1 MASLI
6 RYEVSTSG
14 GALLAQLLLLGI
26 ALPLPPR
33 LAQHSAHSMHA
44 VDLAQHGA
52 MDDETLYLLPCIVV
66 DRGAPPEPVLTLQRE
81 ARDHAEIT
89 LQREAREPPLV
100 CSLRVDNP
108 HSAAAAA
115 TGAAAAAT
123 AATATTAPTQANAV
137 SSAVHG
143 PLALLPE
150 ALWSCLVC
158 RLISASELVS
168 SRASPPPQLSSS
180 WVQLAFGPSFVELRR
195 LPNKTIR
202 VAIWGEPSAPLAQI
216 AGAQIAGAH
225 IAGAQ
230 MAQIVGAT
238 AASVL
243 QAGARMAAR
252 VSATEVEPL
261 YDSEGGVIVGAAE
274 ARPAA
279 PPLVPSLIVPLHGR
293 VGAAPMFKS
302 WREMHS
308 LLRDHRPVPDNS
320 TGLPLA
326 RAALYPWAETP
337 ELRHAT
343 IQAPPDVYLAYR
355 AQADA
360 QLVALLLSLLSL
372 CTVGRSAVL
381 STAGGAE
388 RTLHVYADLNRCMQ
402 PMSPLGGR
410 AAEEAKEAEEAPN
423 AHLASSTER
432 VAESLLSAEG
442 RRREGGRRGEHL
454 HAKGRRGPM
463 VQSTVESTVEPAPLT
478 SGAVA
483 ASLFAPSRLPA
494 TVTERCHAQLDA
506 LCAAPLCVP
515 VVTPGA
521 LAPLSALDP
530 GQGLDWCDHLLMTSD
545 DLR

>member
-66 DRGAPPEPVLTLQRE
+66 DRGAPPEPVL
-81 ARDHAEIT
+81 T

-202 VAIWGEPSAPLAQI
+202 LAIWGEPSAPLAQI
-216 AGAQIAGAH
+216 AGAQ

-261 YDSEGGVIVGAAE
+261 YDS
-274 ARPAA
+274 
-279 PPLVPSLIVPLHGR
+279 
-293 VGAAPMFKS
+293 
-302 WREMHS
+302 
-308 LLRDHRPVPDNS
+308 
-320 TGLPLA
+320 
-326 RAALYPWAETP
+326 
-337 ELRHAT
+337 
-343 IQAPPDVYLAYR
+343 
-355 AQADA
+355 
-360 QLVALLLSLLSL
+360 
-372 CTVGRSAVL
+372 
-381 STAGGAE
+381 
-388 RTLHVYADLNRCMQ
+388 
-402 PMSPLGGR
+402 
-410 AAEEAKEAEEAPN
+410 
-423 AHLASSTER
+423 
-432 VAESLLSAEG
+432 
-442 RRREGGRRGEHL
+442 
-454 HAKGRRGPM
+454 
-463 VQSTVESTVEPAPLT
+463 
-478 SGAVA
+478 
-483 ASLFAPSRLPA
+483 
-494 TVTERCHAQLDA
+494 
-506 LCAAPLCVP
+506 
-515 VVTPGA
+515 
-521 LAPLSALDP
+521 
-530 GQGLDWCDHLLMTSD
+530 
-545 DLR
+545 

>member
-1 MASLI
+1 
-6 RYEVSTSG
+6 
-14 GALLAQLLLLGI
+14 
-26 ALPLPPR
+26 
-33 LAQHSAHSMHA
+33 
-44 VDLAQHGA
+44 
-52 MDDETLYLLPCIVV
+52 
-66 DRGAPPEPVLTLQRE
+66 
-81 ARDHAEIT
+81 
-89 LQREAREPPLV
+89 
-100 CSLRVDNP
+100 
-108 HSAAAAA
+108 
-115 TGAAAAAT
+115 
-123 AATATTAPTQANAV
+123 
-137 SSAVHG
+137 
-143 PLALLPE
+143 
-150 ALWSCLVC
+150 
-158 RLISASELVS
+158 
-168 SRASPPPQLSSS
+168 
-180 WVQLAFGPSFVELRR
+180 
-195 LPNKTIR
+195 
-202 VAIWGEPSAPLAQI
+202 
-216 AGAQIAGAH
+216 
-225 IAGAQ
+225 

-410 AAEEAKEAEEAPN
+410 AAKEAEEAPN
-423 AHLASSTER
+423 AHLASSTELH
-432 VAESLLSAEG
+432 AESLLSAEG

-454 HAKGRRGPM
+454 HAKGRRGPMVQSTVERHGEHLHAEGRQGPM

>member
-1 MASLI
+1 
-6 RYEVSTSG
+6 
-14 GALLAQLLLLGI
+14 
-26 ALPLPPR
+26 
-33 LAQHSAHSMHA
+33 
-44 VDLAQHGA
+44 
-52 MDDETLYLLPCIVV
+52 
-66 DRGAPPEPVLTLQRE
+66 
-81 ARDHAEIT
+81 
-89 LQREAREPPLV
+89 
-100 CSLRVDNP
+100 
-108 HSAAAAA
+108 
-115 TGAAAAAT
+115 
-123 AATATTAPTQANAV
+123 
-137 SSAVHG
+137 
-143 PLALLPE
+143 
-150 ALWSCLVC
+150 
-158 RLISASELVS
+158 
-168 SRASPPPQLSSS
+168 
-180 WVQLAFGPSFVELRR
+180 
-195 LPNKTIR
+195 
-202 VAIWGEPSAPLAQI
+202 
-216 AGAQIAGAH
+216 
-225 IAGAQ
+225 

-423 AHLASSTER
+423 AHLASSTELR
-432 VAESLLSAEG
+432 AESLLSAEG

-478 SGAVA
+478 SSAVA

-530 GQGLDWCDHLLMTSD
+530 GQGLDWCDDLLMTSD
-545 DLR
+545 DL